1 MFKPGQ
7 NTFQGLP
14 ESLQNISH
22 IINFGSFA
30 YSIGFYMG
38 DIRDH
43 GGDQGAFASVEE
55 RDEVCKRGLEQLL
68 KVVDAV
74 DVPLF
79 VKQMAD
85 QAEYTN
91 TVIKEK
97 FGKTLPKNKICD
109 WV

>member
-1 MFKPGQ
+1 
-7 NTFQGLP
+7 
-14 ESLQNISH
+14 
-22 IINFGSFA
+22 
-30 YSIGFYMG
+30 MG
-38 DIRDH
+38 DLLDH
-43 GGDQGAFASVEE
+43 GGEQGTFLSVEARE
-55 RDEVCKRGLEQLL
+55 EVCARGLEQLY

-85 QAEYTN
+85 QEEYTN

-97 FGKTLPKNKICD
+97 FGKTLPKNKISE

>member
-1 MFKPGQ
+1 
-7 NTFQGLP
+7 
-14 ESLQNISH
+14 
-22 IINFGSFA
+22 
-30 YSIGFYMG
+30 MG
-38 DIRDH
+38 DIYDH
-43 GGDQGAFASVEE
+43 GGDQGAFASGQE
-55 RDEVCKRGLEQLL
+55 RDAVCADGLKQLY

-109 WV
+109 WA